1 MTTFERIK
9 KVADI
14 RKISLRDVAKKA
26 GMKSETAIYRYNQGV
41 TPRKSTLIAI
51 AEALNV
57 SPDYLSGK
65 TDDMNEAKQKQADLA
80 DDSTL
85 FTYEGKPIDD
95 EDKEIIRRLLRGK

>member
-14 RKISLRDVAKKA
+14 RKISLRDVAKRA

-51 AEALNV
+51 AEVLNV

-65 TDDMNEAKQKQADLA
+65 TDNMEKTKPKHVDLA
-80 DDSTL
+80 DDDL
-85 FTYEGKPIDD
+85 FMTYQGKPLSD
-95 EDKEIIRRLLRGK
+95 EDKELIKRILRGK